1 MPATGMTRN
10 DLTVRPMTP
19 ADIPAVL
26 AIEGRCFPDPWSEGI
41 FRSALEDELCLWLAV
56 ELDGALVGYAGMQ
69 AVLDEGYIDNVAVD
83 PLFRRR
89 GAASALLKAMTG
101 EAKRRSLAFLSL
113 EVRAGNEGAIAL
125 YAAHGFQSVGRRRG
139 YYLRPPEDALI
150 MTKTFEEA

>member
-1 MPATGMTRN
+1 MTE
-10 DLTVRPMTP
+10 

-26 AIEGRCFPDPWSEGI
+26 AMEARCFPDPWSEGI
-41 FRSALEDELCLWLAV
+41 FRSALRDENALWLAA
-56 ELDGALVGYAGMQ
+56 ELDGTLAGYAGMQ
-69 AVLDEGYIDNVAVD
+69 WVLDEGYIDNVAVD

-89 GAASALLKAMTG
+89 GAASALLKAMTV
-101 EAKRRSLAFLSL
+101 EAKKRSLAFLSL